1 MVASNLVLLGNAGG
15 VGRTVLEQL
24 RAQGVP
30 VRAMVRRDD
39 DRAAE
44 LRGLGADVVLGDL
57 TRPESIAAAL
67 EGVGRMYFAMPV
79 SPDHLLAATVVA
91 SVAREH
97 GNLDALVSM
106 SQMTVSQ
113 MTATSTAESHQ
124 QRLHWLAEQVLN
136 WSGLPVVHIR
146 PTSFLD
152 NPLFTVL
159 AARSIR
165 DSGTI
170 ALPFGTGRTSPVAVE
185 DVARVAATV
194 LRDPAPHIGHV
205 YELTGPR
212 SVDMTEM
219 AEEFSRALGS
229 PVSYVDVPLEQW
241 RAEVLAKVGLPP
253 HTEEHIATMAR
264 LHRENRYDR
273 ATDDVQRVTGIPARS
288 VEAFVAARK
297 EFYLGG
303 AAPADTYHADQA

>member
-1 MVASNLVLLGNAGG
+1 MTASDLVLIANAGD
-15 VGRTVLEQL
+15 VGRTALEQL
-24 RAQGVP
+24 RAQDVP

-39 DRAAE
+39 DRAAK
-44 LRGLGADVVLGDL
+44 LRALGAEVVVGDL
-57 TRPESIAAAL
+57 TRPESVAAAL

-79 SPDHLLAATVVA
+79 SPDHLLATTVVA

-97 GNLDALVSM
+97 ADLEALVGM

-124 QRLHWLAEQVLN
+124 QRLHWLGEQVLN

-152 NPLFTVL
+152 NPLFTTL

-165 DSGTI
+165 ENGTI
-170 ALPFGTGRTSPVAVE
+170 ALPFGTGRTSPVAVD
-185 DVARVAATV
+185 DVARVVSTV

-212 SVDMTEM
+212 TVDMTEM
-219 AEEFSRALGS
+219 AEEFSRALGR
-229 PVSYVDVPLEQW
+229 PVSYVDVPLDRW
-241 RAEVLAKVGLPP
+241 RAEVLAKAGLPP
-253 HTEEHIATMAR
+253 HTEQHVATMAR

-273 ATDDVQRVTGIPARS
+273 ASDDVERVTGVPAES

-297 EFYLGG
+297 DFYLG
-303 AAPADTYHADQA
+303 

>member
-1 MVASNLVLLGNAGG
+1 MVASDLVLMAHVGG
-15 VGRTVLEQL
+15 VGRGVLDQL
-24 RAQGVP
+24 RAWDVP

-44 LRGLGADVVLGDL
+44 LRALGAEVVVGDL
-57 TRPESIAAAL
+57 TRPETVAAAL
-67 EGVGRMYFAMPV
+67 EGAGRMYFAMPV

-91 SVAREH
+91 TVAREY
-97 GNLDALVSM
+97 GQLAGLVDM

-113 MTATSTAESHQ
+113 MTATSTGESHQ

-152 NPLFTVL
+152 NPLFTTL

-165 DSGTI
+165 ENCTI
-170 ALPFGTGRTSPVAVE
+170 ALPFGTGRTSPIALD
-185 DVARVAATV
+185 DVARVVATV

-212 SVDMTEM
+212 SVDMTEV
-219 AEEFSRALGS
+219 AEEFSRALGR
-229 PVSYVDVPLEQW
+229 PVSYADVPLDRW
-241 RAEVLAKVGLPP
+241 RAGVLAQQGLPP
-253 HTEEHIATMAR
+253 HTEQHIATMAR

-273 ATDDVQRVTGIPARS
+273 ATDDVARVTGTPARS
-288 VEAFVAARK
+288 IESFVAARRD
-297 EFYLGG
+297 FYLG
-303 AAPADTYHADQA
+303 

>member
-1 MVASNLVLLGNAGG
+1 MVASNLVLLGNAGD
-15 VGRTVLEQL
+15 VGRAVLKQL
-24 RAQGVP
+24 RAQDVP
-30 VRAMVRRDD
+30 VRVMVRRDD
-39 DRAAE
+39 ERAAE
-44 LRGLGADVVLGDL
+44 LRGLGGEVVLGDL
-57 TRPESIAAAL
+57 TRPESVAAAL

-97 GNLDALVSM
+97 GDLDALVGM

-113 MTATSTAESHQ
+113 MTATSTAESRQ

-159 AARSIR
+159 PARTIR
-165 DSGTI
+165 ESGTI

-185 DVARVAATV
+185 DVARVVATV
-194 LRDPAPHIGHV
+194 LRDPGPHIGHV

-219 AEEFSRALGS
+219 AEEFSRALGT
-229 PVSYVDVPLEQW
+229 PVTYVDVPPDEW
-241 RAEVLAKVGLPP
+241 RAGVLAKVGLPS

-273 ATDDVQRVTGIPARS
+273 ATNDVQQVTSVPARS
-288 VEAFVAARK
+288 VEEFVAARRD
-297 EFYLGG
+297 FYLG
-303 AAPADTYHADQA
+303 